1 MTGRV
6 SSRLV
11 AARVLA
17 GLAGLVAVA
26 LVLAGCASPGR
37 ASVSDPRLDG
47 TWHLAS
53 ASDHG
58 LGIPLSGN
66 AITLTIGDANH
77 TGGDSPCSS
86 YRATVTGGVGVVY
99 IRAQL
104 NSGVRDDCATTELNN
119 IEKNY
124 LDALTSSRYAQVD
137 SGSLVLSSS
146 QSYLVFVKTAPT
158 PIVAVQNSTWRLYA
172 LPAQIPSDT
181 VGPGLNPVYLR
192 FDGANG
198 LTITSPCATFA
209 ASYQIEGENFAVA
222 IQHVIA
228 GSPGA
233 CSQAERTLAAEA
245 SVLLDGP
252 LLIDVSSAGNGDPAT
267 LVVTNLNEN
276 VPVVWRSAE

>member
-1 MTGRV
+1 MRRIATV
-6 SSRLV
+6 LTALTLV
-11 AARVLA
+11 IA
-17 GLAGLVAVA
+17 
-26 LVLAGCASPGR
+26 LAGCASPGR
-37 ASVSDPRLDG
+37 ISVSDPRLAG

-66 AITLTIGDANH
+66 TFTLRIGDAEH
-77 TGGDSPCSS
+77 TGGDSPCSTYS
-86 YRATVTGGVGVVY
+86 ATVTGGVGVVY

-104 NSGVRDDCATTELNN
+104 NSGVRDDCATTQLNT

-124 LDALTSSRYAQVD
+124 LDALRASRYADVD
-137 SGSLVLSSS
+137 SGALILSSPR
-146 QSYLVFVKTAPT
+146 SYIVFVRAAPT
-158 PIVAVQNSTWRLYA
+158 PVVALLNSSWRLYA
-172 LPAQIPSDT
+172 LPGEVPSDLE
-181 VGPGLNPVYLR
+181 GPGLNPVYLR
-192 FDGANG
+192 FDGQDG

-209 ASYQIEGENFAVA
+209 ANYQVEGENFAVA
-222 IQHVIA
+222 VQHVIA

-252 LLIDVSSAGNGDPAT
+252 LLIDVSSAGSGDPAT

-276 VPVVWRSAE
+276 VPIVWRAAE